1 MACSNCN
8 QSAPNTKC
16 GCQDQ
21 PITTGFNPTPNASC
35 PDPTPCYEIIQDTCV
50 THSLDYGIT
59 FFGYQFTNNNDPY
72 PELPAGATLEQAYQA
87 MSVQYINDNCLPPIT
102 VHPTFISQTSI
113 VLAWEDTGA
122 QYYNA
127 AIATN
132 PTGPF
137 TPTPYSSATSY
148 TFTLLN
154 PGTKYY
160 FRVVSSCNGGSEYS
174 FSATISIITLPAL

>member
-1 MACSNCN
+1 MACSRCN

-16 GCQDQ
+16 GCQDP
-21 PITTGFNPTPNASC
+21 PITAAFNPTPNASC
-35 PDPTPCYEIIQDTCV
+35 PDPTPCYETIQDTCV
-50 THSLDYGIT
+50 THSLDYGIAD
-59 FFGYQFTNNNDPY
+59 FGYWFGDGNDY

-87 MSVQYINDNCLPPIT
+87 MSVQQVNVNCLPPIT

-113 VLAWEDTGA
+113 VLTWEDTGA

-132 PTGPF
+132 STGPF

-160 FRVVSSCNGGSEYS
+160 FRVVSSCDGGAEYS
-174 FSATISIITLPAL
+174 FSATITITTLPAL

>member
-1 MACSNCN
+1 MACSRCN

-21 PITTGFNPTPNASC
+21 PMTTAFNPTPNASC
-35 PDPTPCYEIIQDTCV
+35 PDPTPCYETIQDTCV
-50 THSLDYGIT
+50 KHSLSYGIAD
-59 FFGYQFTNNNDPY
+59 FGYWFGDGNDY

-87 MSVQYINDNCLPPIT
+87 MSVQVVNTNCLPPIS

-113 VLAWEDTGA
+113 VLSWEDTGA
-122 QYYNA
+122 QFYNA

-132 PTGPF
+132 SAGPF
-137 TPTPYSSATSY
+137 VPTPASSALSY

-160 FRVVSSCNGGSEYS
+160 FRVISSCDGGVDFSY
-174 FSATISIITLPAL
+174 SATITVTTAPAL